1 MGPNF
6 MVDMGFGFVGFIGV
20 FNMALSFVIS
30 ILTIYVLVLGI
41 KALKKYLN
49 S

>member
-1 MGPNF
+1 MGSNF
-6 MVDMGFGFVGFIGV
+6 MFDMGFGLMGFIGV
-20 FNMALSFVIS
+20 FNIILSFVIS
-30 ILTIYVLVLGI
+30 ILTIYALILGI